1 MNNYISQLKKC
12 KQIVEHILRNA
23 NFLNVNGSEL
33 YNEISILAGL
43 LPDDFDG
50 YKQRLQKIILP
61 NLRPINPRINH
72 FGQIIPMT
80 NLGVS
85 PVALGELIATLD
97 YIDSN
102 PTLTIPSIDWRVI
115 HPLIIRVSQERFN
128 VGQYADSVEAAF
140 KAINNEVKHI
150 VLYTTGEEMD
160 GSTLMQRAFNKN
172 NPIIKLNETDGI
184 TSQDIQQG
192 YQFMFSGA
200 ILGIRNPKAH
210 GVESISKE
218 EAIREL
224 HFASMLM
231 YKLDS
236 RIKDSEKPRK

>member
-1 MNNYISQLKKC
+1 MNNYISQLIKC
-12 KQIVEHILRNA
+12 KQIVDQILRNA
-23 NFLNVNGSEL
+23 NFLNMNGSEL
-33 YNEISILAGL
+33 YNEVSILAGL
-43 LPDDFDG
+43 LPDEFDV
-50 YKQRLQKIILP
+50 YKQRLQTKILP
-61 NLRPINPRINH
+61 NLRPINQY
-72 FGQIIPMT
+72 GQIIPIT
-80 NLGVS
+80 NLGIN
-85 PVALGELIATLD
+85 PIPFGELIATLD
-97 YIDSN
+97 YIAN
-102 PTLTIPSIDWRVI
+102 NHPTLTIPSIDWRVI

-172 NPIIKLNETDGI
+172 NPIIKLNETNGI